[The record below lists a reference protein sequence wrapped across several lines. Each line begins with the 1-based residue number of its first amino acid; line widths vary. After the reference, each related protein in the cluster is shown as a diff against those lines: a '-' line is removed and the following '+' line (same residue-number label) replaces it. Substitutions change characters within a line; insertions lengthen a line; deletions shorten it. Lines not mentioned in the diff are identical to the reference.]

1 MATLCPHCGRD
12 VESARTNGSA
22 VQANGTSAEST
33 RPYPNAAPKADAIKQ
48 LYSMIMS
55 GKATEIKDF
64 ARGIK
69 ISNKLLGEP
78 NEQ

>member
-1 MATLCPHCGRD
+1 MATLCPHCGKD
-12 VESARTNGSA
+12 IAMQA
-22 VQANGTSAEST
+22 ANGNSLPTQPEDK
-33 RPYPNAAPKADAIKQ
+33 PYSNAAPKSDAIKH

-64 ARGIK
+64 AKGIK
-69 ISNKLLGEP
+69 ISNKLMGTP